1 MRNKY
6 ISCVLIIFVV
16 LIVTMRTTS
25 AKSSNPS
32 TPAKQMVQLLTDI
45 RNYSKSRSTNFIM
58 LGNGASSLMA
68 KYPQLFNSLDGL
80 MVESMFYGG
89 GMKEDVL
96 TSKSDTNYHKKLLKL
111 PLQRRFPVF
120 NLDYCHSAGKIRDA
134 YQKANS
140 LGVIE
145 SVSSRWELDIPYGM
159 KLTEKPRLCRNLKD
173 VKSFLVM
180 LNPGRY
186 SSVKKYIDALAATRQ
201 DMLIIDLYFGGTP
214 LTKQQVKRL
223 KTRADGKRRLVLAYM
238 SVGEAETYRPY
249 WKKAWNN
256 NPPAWLSKV
265 NKDWG
270 SYRVKYW
277 NPQWKSILYG
287 NSGSYLDKIIAAS
300 FDGVFID
307 TIDSYSFFE
316 SVGN

>member
-6 ISCVLIIFVV
+6 VSFLLIIFVA
-16 LIVTMRTTS
+16 LIVTIGTTS
-25 AKSSNPS
+25 AKSSNSS
-32 TPAKQMVQLLTDI
+32 TPSKQMVQLLTDMKA
-45 RNYSKSRSTNFIM
+45 YSKLRSTNFIM

-89 GMKEDVL
+89 NMKEDVL
-96 TSKSDTNYHKKLLKL
+96 TSTADTNYHKKLLKL
-111 PLQRRFPVF
+111 PLQRKFPIF
-120 NLDYCHSAGKIRDA
+120 NLDYCHSTEKIRDA

-140 LGVIE
+140 LGIVE
-145 SVSSRWELDIPYGM
+145 SVSSRWELDIPYRM
-159 KLTEKPRLCRNLKD
+159 KLNEKPRVCRNLKA

-186 SSVKKYIDALAATRQ
+186 GSVKKYIDALAATRQ

-249 WKKAWNN
+249 WKREWNN
-256 NPPAWLSKV
+256 KPPAWLSKV

-287 NSGSYLDKIIAAS
+287 SSGSYLDMIMAAS
-300 FDGVFID
+300 FDGVFLD

-316 SVGN
+316 NG

>member
-6 ISCVLIIFVV
+6 ISCILVVFVILILAMSV
-16 LIVTMRTTS
+16 TS
-25 AKSSNPS
+25 AKSSTSS

-45 RNYSKSRSTNFIM
+45 KSYSKSRSTNFIL
-58 LGNGASSLMA
+58 LGNGASSLMS
-68 KYPQLFNSLDGL
+68 KYPQLFNTLDGL

-96 TSKSDTNYHKKLLKL
+96 TSKTDTNYHKKLLKL
-111 PLQRRFPVF
+111 PLQRNFPVF
-120 NLDYCHSAGKIRDA
+120 NLDYCHSSGKIRDA

-140 LGVIE
+140 LGIIE

-159 KLTEKPRLCRNLKD
+159 KLTEKPVICRNLKA

-186 SSVKKYIDALAATRQ
+186 GSAKKYIDALAATRQ
-201 DMLIIDLYFGGTP
+201 DMLIIDLYFGGKP

-249 WKKAWNN
+249 WKKAWSSK
-256 NPPAWLSKV
+256 PPAWLSKV

-287 NSGSYLDKIIAAS
+287 SSSSYLDMIMAAS

-307 TIDSYSFFE
+307 TIDAYTFFE
-316 SVGN
+316 NGGN

>member
-1 MRNKY
+1 MSNKY
-6 ISCVLIIFVV
+6 ISCVLLIFVI
-16 LIVTMRTTS
+16 LIATMSTTS
-25 AKSSNPS
+25 AKTSNSS
-32 TPAKQMVQLLTDI
+32 TPAKQMVKLLKDI
-45 RNYSKSRSTNFIM
+45 RSYSKLRSTNFIM

-89 GMKEDVL
+89 SMKENVL
-96 TSKSDTNYHKKLLKL
+96 TSKTDTNYHKQLLKL
-111 PLQRRFPVF
+111 PLQRGFPIF
-120 NLDYCHSAGKIRDA
+120 NLDYCHSSEKVRDA
-134 YQKANS
+134 YKKANS
-140 LGVIE
+140 LGIVE

-159 KLTEKPRLCRNLKD
+159 KLNEKPRLCHNLKD

-186 SSVKKYIDALAATRQ
+186 SSVKKYIDTLAATRQ
-201 DMLIIDLYFGGTP
+201 DMLIIDLYFGGAP

-249 WKKAWNN
+249 WKKEWKH
-256 NPPAWLSKV
+256 NPPAWLGTV

-277 NPQWKSILYG
+277 DPKWKSILYG
-287 NSGSYLDKIIAAS
+287 SSSSYLDMIIAAS
-300 FDGVFID
+300 FDGVFLD
-307 TIDSYSFFE
+307 TIDSYSVFE
-316 SVGN
+316 N